1 MKIIKQQKP
10 KSRIRVKYKI
20 NDRTNDE
27 TKPAS
32 CMGAY
37 AWENEE

>member
-1 MKIIKQQKP
+1 MKITKQQKV

-27 TKPAS
+27 TKLAP
-32 CMGAY
+32 CIGAY
-37 AWENEE
+37 AWELEK